1 MPLKSESGRRDALF
15 LIYPAY
21 GHVLPSLGVI
31 SELVKRGWRV
41 RAATSG
47 KFASL
52 VEQAGAT
59 PLRFDPPVPE
69 PVSLANLSSS
79 GYEEVIRQVFL
90 GVIKASPGIDATVAQ
105 DPPGVL
111 AFDSALWSTGRAV
124 AARHG
129 LPAVHLCP
137 TFIQQEPFTRASMRV
152 GDPDEAAERK
162 RLAEFGDT
170 LVQVYDQHGMA
181 GTSPQ
186 SFAADAREHTVV
198 FVPRAFQP
206 EAERFGAGYTFAG
219 PCASTGGGEPSGW
232 RPPAGDRPVL
242 LLSLGTTANERLGV
256 FTECVDSFAD
266 SPWHVVITL
275 GGRFDPAE
283 LGGLPPNVEAHA
295 WVNYADVLAH
305 ASACVCH
312 AGMGSLMAA
321 LERGLPTVALPGQPE
336 TVDNARRFAELGLGP
351 WLASETVTGEAVRK
365 AVDAATTDPGIA
377 DRVAWMQRQIR
388 DSGGASAAADAFES
402 AGAA

>member
-1 MPLKSESGRRDALF
+1 MPLKSVSGRRDALF

-41 RAATSG
+41 RAVTSD

-52 VEQAGAT
+52 VDRAGAT
-59 PLRFDPPVPE
+59 PLPFDPPVPE
-69 PVSLANLSSS
+69 PVSLADLTSL

-90 GVIKASPGIDATVAQ
+90 GVIKASPGIDAIAAQ
-105 DPPGVL
+105 DPPGVV

-129 LPAVHLCP
+129 LPTVQLCP
-137 TFIQQEPFTRASMRV
+137 TFIQREPFTLASMRV
-152 GDPDEAAERK
+152 GEPDEAAERR
-162 RLAEFGDT
+162 RLTEFGDT
-170 LVQVYDQHGMA
+170 LVQAYDEHGMA
-181 GTSPQ
+181 GTSPK

-206 EAERFGAGYTFAG
+206 EGERFGAGYTFAG
-219 PCASTGGGEPSGW
+219 PCSSADSGREPSGW
-232 RPPAGDRPVL
+232 EPPAGDRPVL
-242 LLSLGTTANERLGV
+242 LLSLGTTANQRLGV

-275 GGRFDPAE
+275 GGRYDPAE
-283 LGGLPPNVEAHA
+283 LGSLPPNVEAHQ

-305 ASACVCH
+305 ADACVCH

-365 AVDAATTDPGIA
+365 AVDAATSDPGIA
-377 DRVAWMQRQIR
+377 ERLAWMQREIR
-388 DSGGASAAADAFES
+388 DSGGVPPAPLRLSAA
-402 AGAA
+402 GR